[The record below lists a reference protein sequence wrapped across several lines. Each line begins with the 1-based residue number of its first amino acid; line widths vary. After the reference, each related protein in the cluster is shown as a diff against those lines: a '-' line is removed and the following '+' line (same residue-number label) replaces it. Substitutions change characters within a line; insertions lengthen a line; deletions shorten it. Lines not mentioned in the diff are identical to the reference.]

1 MIDWFIDRF
10 IGIRLYW
17 YRQTKTP
24 QRACFELTVMHQTFF
39 TILYLGCVGPGVGA
53 SVPPDEDGHRDLQAQ
68 GHHGK
73 TQVGPDHL
81 RYCTNDTNM
90 TGG

>member
-1 MIDWFIDRF
+1 
-10 IGIRLYW
+10 
-17 YRQTKTP
+17 
-24 QRACFELTVMHQTFF
+24 MHQTFF

-68 GHHGK
+68 GHHGQ

-81 RYCTNDTNM
+81 RYTRYKYDWGLETICFHI
-90 TGG
+90 